1 MKFPRFSD
9 IPLIYKIG
17 CPPAFALLIL
27 GCVGAGM
34 LWSQQRQTAVLDGV
48 VAGEAVQNQLAA
60 DAQRITQ
67 ANGALYVLMTH
78 QAAGSSPADSQQALA
93 NVLSQVDIVRASLL
107 TLCPDL
113 AAAQRHTLV
122 GVLKDLAV
130 YRGGINVVG
139 SMLGV
144 DFNAASSF
152 LQPFEGIY
160 ARMTSTLNQTSA
172 SVAATSAARARLS
185 TNEAD
190 LTRKLMIALIA
201 ATMLAVAAIASVIVI
216 AFRRAVTAICKAT
229 EALAAGQKDLNLE
242 RLQRGDELGAIVRS
256 LTIFRENQY
265 RIIAMRAEKAEMEAL
280 REATR
285 IEQERITCMISALS
299 ETNEAILHAET
310 RTKLFQLVCE
320 AAVLGG
326 KFLGVAIA
334 MADPDRTSLRFVAVD
349 GPGEKTLHDAS
360 RTISLEGPGGNAMTA
375 RAFLSEQPFIIND
388 YRNQAPQETIYGST
402 ILKIGTRS
410 TAAIPLISR
419 GQPIGALVFLS
430 AEPENFTLPFVE
442 LLQRLCRNVAFAL
455 ENFDRATE
463 KEQAEEKIKHLAN
476 HDGLTDLPNRTLFSQ
491 LLEFS
496 IQSAKRYQRPCAVL
510 FIDLD
515 RFKLINDSLGH
526 GAGDTLL
533 IEMANRLREGVR
545 ASDVVARIG
554 GDEFV
559 VLLNEVNDAQHIKTV
574 AASLLSSLGRSMELK
589 GKECRVTAS
598 IGVAIY
604 PDHGTDEQT
613 LLKHAD
619 TAMYLAKTEGK
630 NGVRLFSDDIKGE
643 SIDRLAIE
651 MELRHAV
658 ERNEFCLHYQP
669 KLDVRKQQIGGVEA
683 LLRWNHPKLGLLQP
697 AQFIPVAED
706 TDLIFPIGSWVIKT
720 ACDQNMAWQRQGFP
734 PISMAV
740 NVSPRQFMDENLL
753 RIIDEALADS
763 GMDPRLLQIEVT
775 ESMVMLNIDRAIVVL
790 EAIFSRGVRLAIDDF
805 GTGYSSMSML
815 KRFPIDTLKIDR
827 SFVRDLP
834 HNSQDK
840 AIAEAIINMGKAL
853 GLTIIAEGV
862 ETAEQDHFLRE
873 HACDEIQG
881 FLFSKPVPADQISDL
896 LEHPSGSAPYRR
908 TTQPPL
914 ITTAGPLQKVLSP

>member
-1 MKFPRFSD
+1 
-9 IPLIYKIG
+9 
-17 CPPAFALLIL
+17 
-27 GCVGAGM
+27 
-34 LWSQQRQTAVLDGV
+34 
-48 VAGEAVQNQLAA
+48 
-60 DAQRITQ
+60 
-67 ANGALYVLMTH
+67 
-78 QAAGSSPADSQQALA
+78 
-93 NVLSQVDIVRASLL
+93 
-107 TLCPDL
+107 
-113 AAAQRHTLV
+113 
-122 GVLKDLAV
+122 
-130 YRGGINVVG
+130 
-139 SMLGV
+139 
-144 DFNAASSF
+144 
-152 LQPFEGIY
+152 
-160 ARMTSTLNQTSA
+160 
-172 SVAATSAARARLS
+172 
-185 TNEAD
+185 
-190 LTRKLMIALIA
+190 
-201 ATMLAVAAIASVIVI
+201 
-216 AFRRAVTAICKAT
+216 
-229 EALAAGQKDLNLE
+229 
-242 RLQRGDELGAIVRS
+242 
-256 LTIFRENQY
+256 
-265 RIIAMRAEKAEMEAL
+265 
-280 REATR
+280 
-285 IEQERITCMISALS
+285 
-299 ETNEAILHAET
+299 
-310 RTKLFQLVCE
+310 VCE

-589 GKECRVTAS
+589 GQECRVTAS

-630 NGVRLFSDDIKGE
+630 NGVRLFSDYC
-643 SIDRLAIE
+643 SR
-651 MELRHAV
+651 
-658 ERNEFCLHYQP
+658 RNSFQWPRIPTLFSQSAAGSSKPPVTRTWPGSARDFRRSPWPSMSRRGNSWMRICCASSTKHWPIAAWIQGSC
-669 KLDVRKQQIGGVEA
+669 KLK
-683 LLRWNHPKLGLLQP
+683 
-697 AQFIPVAED
+697 
-706 TDLIFPIGSWVIKT
+706 
-720 ACDQNMAWQRQGFP
+720 
-734 PISMAV
+734 
-740 NVSPRQFMDENLL
+740 SPR
-753 RIIDEALADS
+753 AWS
-763 GMDPRLLQIEVT
+763 
-775 ESMVMLNIDRAIVVL
+775 
-790 EAIFSRGVRLAIDDF
+790 
-805 GTGYSSMSML
+805 
-815 KRFPIDTLKIDR
+815 
-827 SFVRDLP
+827 
-834 HNSQDK
+834 
-840 AIAEAIINMGKAL
+840 
-853 GLTIIAEGV
+853 
-862 ETAEQDHFLRE
+862 
-873 HACDEIQG
+873 C
-881 FLFSKPVPADQISDL
+881 
-896 LEHPSGSAPYRR
+896 
-908 TTQPPL
+908 
-914 ITTAGPLQKVLSP
+914 